1 MDRTLITHTKA
12 LDLTRPVT
20 FVSNAKYDADLGV
33 SLEWGGVVSTLHASA
48 WSLGLC
54 LLPAKQQ
61 WPVQPFHEWASG
73 LKGLTSC

>member
-33 SLEWGGVVSTLHASA
+33 SLEGWGWPPHSTPL
-48 WSLGLC
+48 LGL
-54 LLPAKQQ
+54 
-61 WPVQPFHEWASG
+61 
-73 LKGLTSC
+73 

>member
-33 SLEWGGVVSTLHASA
+33 SLEWGGGGLHTPR
-48 WSLGLC
+48 LC
-54 LLPAKQQ
+54 LVFRL
-61 WPVQPFHEWASG
+61 V
-73 LKGLTSC
+73 LTTS